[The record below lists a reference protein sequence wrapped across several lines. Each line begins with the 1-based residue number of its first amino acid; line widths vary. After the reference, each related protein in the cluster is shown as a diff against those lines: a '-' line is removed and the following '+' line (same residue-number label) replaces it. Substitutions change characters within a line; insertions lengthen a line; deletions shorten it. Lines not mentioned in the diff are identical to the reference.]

1 MTETPPTAAALG
13 LMDGYPAPPDKR
25 VTRENLMQPPYNRW
39 GFQHMRELMP
49 TAEVYRGP
57 GPVRELPRRPLDLSD
72 LQFVA
77 ADGSQR
83 TVKEMLDLSYA
94 DAFVVLHNG
103 ALVYEQY
110 PNGMGPASQHLM
122 MSVTKSLVGTL
133 ALQLAH
139 EGTIDPSRMV
149 ADYLP
154 ELTGSAWEDASVQN
168 ALDMTTG
175 IRFDEVYDFAD
186 GALGDLARFAIATG
200 FSAMPEGYDGP
211 RTVPELLPQF
221 PKAGNHGEA
230 FHYVTPNTD
239 VIGWIIARVTG
250 QPFSRIFGERI
261 WSRLGAERDAYMIRD
276 AIGMQMAG
284 AGFNATARDL
294 ARFGQLL
301 LDDGV
306 CDGQQLIAPEVI
318 AVVRDGGDREAF
330 ARGTE
335 EYGPLWQGWSY
346 RAFWWVT
353 HNSHG
358 AFTGIGINGQWLYID
373 PTARVVI
380 VQQSSYPTSDQPEA
394 DDVCLPG
401 FHAIAQHLMD
411 RQ

>member
-1 MTETPPTAAALG
+1 MTETPPTAAELG
-13 LMDGYPAPPDKR
+13 LMEGYPVPPLAR
-25 VTRENLMQPPYNRW
+25 VTRENLMQPPYIRW

-49 TAEVYRGP
+49 TAEVYRGA
-57 GPVRELPRRPLDLSD
+57 GPVRELPRRLHDLGG
-72 LQFVA
+72 LEFVA
-77 ADGSQR
+77 ADGNQR
-83 TVKEMLDLSYA
+83 IVREMLDLSFA
-94 DAFVVLHNG
+94 DAFVVLHDG

-110 PNGMGPASQHLM
+110 PNGMGPSSQHLM

-139 EGTIDPSRMV
+139 EGAIDQSRMV
-149 ADYLP
+149 VDYIP
-154 ELTGSAWEDASVQN
+154 ELAGSAWEDASVQH

-175 IRFDEVYDFAD
+175 IQFEEVYEFGD
-186 GALGDLARFAIATG
+186 GGVGDLARFAIATG
-200 FSAMPEGYDGP
+200 FSVMPDGYEGP
-211 RTVPELLPQF
+211 RTVPELLPLF
-221 PKAGNHGEA
+221 PKAGSHGET

-239 VIGWIIARVTG
+239 VVAWVIARATG
-250 QPFSRIFGERI
+250 QPFSRIFSDRV
-261 WSRLGAERDAYMIRD
+261 WSRLGMERDAYIIRD
-276 AIGMQMAG
+276 GIGMEMAG

-301 LDDGV
+301 LDGGV
-306 CDGQQLIAPEVI
+306 CDGQQIIAPEVI
-318 AVVRDGGDREAF
+318 AIIRDGGDRDVF

-353 HNSHG
+353 HNEHG

-373 PTARVVI
+373 PTSRVVI

-394 DDVCLPG
+394 DGVCLPG
-401 FHAIAQHLMD
+401 FHAIARHLMEQ
-411 RQ
+411 R